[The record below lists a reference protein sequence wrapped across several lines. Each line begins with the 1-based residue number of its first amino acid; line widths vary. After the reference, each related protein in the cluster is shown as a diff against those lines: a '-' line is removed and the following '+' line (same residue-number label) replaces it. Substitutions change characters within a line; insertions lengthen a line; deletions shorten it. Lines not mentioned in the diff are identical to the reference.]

1 MQPVFILLLT
11 SLNQHLYFFKEKH
24 EEFSLAFAGTT
35 VHDMFNWLKVL
46 ISIANIRFSLKR

>member
-1 MQPVFILLLT
+1 G
-11 SLNQHLYFFKEKH
+11 KH

-46 ISIANIRFSLKR
+46 ISIANIRFSLKRKQQIKELSLDNVFL